1 MEGLS
6 CIVKGRVQ
14 GVGYRYFTQNLANTM
29 GLSGWVR
36 NLPDGTVEVLGI
48 GGKEELER
56 FLHKLKAGPIG
67 SHVKGV
73 DFQWL
78 EDQKAHSSFEIRM

>member
-6 CIVKGRVQ
+6 CTVKGRVQ
-14 GVGYRYFTQNLANTM
+14 GVGYRYFTQTLAKSM
-29 GLSGWVR
+29 GLTGWVR
-36 NLPDGTVEVLGI
+36 NLPDGAVELFAI
-48 GGKEELER
+48 GGKEVLER
-56 FLHKLKAGPIG
+56 FLHKLKEGPIG

-78 EDQKAHSSFEIRM
+78 EDQKPASSFEIRM